1 MNYLRSVVGLNLQS
15 TVLIYHPFPCSP
27 FCHID
32 FIWFSFLLI
41 YILTFP
47 ILSPFLSINSATS
60 KSDTKICQTMI
71 RIIGSLWIPET
82 TTSRKV
88 TTNHK
93 VPCSQPKTLHTS
105 TLPSLLLSLH
115 ISSPLLHPLWCY
127 TTNQQLFSYLLI
139 YGVGQLWAYSWAS
152 FHRSWGPWCTWT
164 AP

>member
-1 MNYLRSVVGLNLQS
+1 MNYLRSVVWLNLQS

-105 TLPSLLLSLH
+105 TLPSLPPLLSSTPFDATPQ
-115 ISSPLLHPLWCY
+115 INNSSVIYLSMGLANYGRLW
-127 TTNQQLFSYLLI
+127 
-139 YGVGQLWAYSWAS
+139 VYSWAS